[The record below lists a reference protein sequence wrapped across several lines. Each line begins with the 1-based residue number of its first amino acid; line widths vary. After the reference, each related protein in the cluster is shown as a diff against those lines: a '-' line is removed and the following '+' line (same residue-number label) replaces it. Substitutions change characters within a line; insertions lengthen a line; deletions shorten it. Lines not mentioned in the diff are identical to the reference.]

1 MTKGTVKKQK
11 KTMTDDRCDSKKQKK
26 PSCVR
31 AHIRTQERFLLFIC
45 HICHLSPPNEQGTVT
60 EGTVE
65 NKEKSPAY
73 VCAYVRRKVF
83 LLILLLLL
91 LLLPDKENRCTH
103 FHKQVHPFPKTGAPI
118 SQNRCT
124 RFGEPTC
131 PLNYKL

>member
-45 HICHLSPPNEQGTVT
+45 HICHLSPPKEQGTVT

-91 LLLPDKENRCTH
+91 LLLPDKE
-103 FHKQVHPFPKTGAPI
+103 KQVHPFHKTGAPI

-124 RFGEPTC
+124 HFTKQVHPFLGTDMPV
-131 PLNYKL
+131 KL